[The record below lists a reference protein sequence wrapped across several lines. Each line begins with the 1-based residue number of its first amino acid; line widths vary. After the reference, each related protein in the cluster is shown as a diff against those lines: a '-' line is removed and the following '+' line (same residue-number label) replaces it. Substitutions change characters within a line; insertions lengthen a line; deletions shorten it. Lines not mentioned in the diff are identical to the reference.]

1 MLEPHRWRAGRLV
14 QISSRSGSGKM
25 RFVAVAPSSL
35 PQARTAYERHDWRA
49 AVALYRQSLNAGEDF
64 AGSDLERLGKASWWI
79 GDREGCLDAHE
90 RAYGKYLEEGDR
102 RRAAKCAQMLRFNYI
117 NGLADRETGWGWSA
131 KAAKLLEGLPECPE
145 HGYQIRLDA
154 RKLCTTG
161 HREEGLP
168 LYNKAL
174 EIGRRLKDPDLVAL
188 TESWKSLDLIEA
200 GRADEGF
207 ALVDEVSAA
216 AVGGELGPF
225 ATGVVLCN
233 AISAYRDSAD
243 YSGAGEWAERAA
255 RWCERQSIHGFPG
268 ICRVRRAEVLR
279 LRGAWVDAEKE
290 ARAAGEEL
298 ERFLVAYAAE
308 AYLELGEIRLR
319 LGDELGA
326 ETAFRQAHALGTDP
340 QPGQALLLLARGE
353 PEPAARGL
361 RRALENVNLTTVVR
375 ARILEALVEVAS
387 SFDQAGANSAAIE
400 LEGIAAANPRPAL
413 QAMALRA
420 RASIELVAG
429 RQSTAALRQAL
440 QCWRSLDAP
449 YEVARTRVLLA
460 ASYQLEGDAEGA
472 HLELDA
478 AARAFD
484 RLGAAPDLARVNQSV
499 ANLPGSRPATTR
511 RAFLFSDIVDS
522 TRLAETLG
530 DETWAGLL
538 RWHDVALRSL
548 FAQHQGEEVDHAGDG
563 FLVAFESSVQAIAC
577 AIAMQRMLA
586 AHRREHGF
594 APRIRVGVHT
604 SDAVRSGRGFRGSG
618 VHQAARIAALAGAD
632 EVLASREAAAAAG
645 IQESEPRTV
654 KLKGL
659 ARAVEVVAI
668 AWR

>member
-1 MLEPHRWRAGRLV
+1 
-14 QISSRSGSGKM
+14 M
-25 RFVAVAPSSL
+25 RFVAVTPSLL

-49 AVALYRQSLNAGEDF
+49 AVALYRQSLESGENLV
-64 AGSDLERLGKASWWI
+64 GSDLERLGKASWWI

-102 RRAAKCAQMLRFNYI
+102 RRAAKCAQMLRFNYV
-117 NGLADRETGWGWSA
+117 NGVGDRETGMGWSA
-131 KAAKLLEGLPECPE
+131 KAAKLLEGLDECCE

-168 LYNKAL
+168 LYDKAL
-174 EIGRRLKDPDLVAL
+174 EIGHRLNDPDLVAL

-243 YSGAGEWAERAA
+243 YAGAGEWAERAA

-268 ICRVRRAEVLR
+268 ICRVRRAEVMR
-279 LRGAWVDAEKE
+279 LRGAWVDAERE

-319 LGDELGA
+319 LGDQQGA

-340 QPGQALLLLARGE
+340 QPGQGLLLLARGE
-353 PEPAARGL
+353 PEAAARGL
-361 RRALENVNLTTVVR
+361 RRALENVNLATVAR
-375 ARILEALVEVAS
+375 ARILEALVEAAS
-387 SFDQAGANSAAIE
+387 TFDQVGADTAARE

-413 QAMALRA
+413 RAMALRA
-420 RASIELVAG
+420 RASIDVAAG
-429 RQSTAALRQAL
+429 TQATAALRQAL
-440 QCWRSLDAP
+440 QLWRSLDAP

-472 HLELDA
+472 RLELDA
-478 AARAFD
+478 AALAFD
-484 RLGAAPDLARVNQSV
+484 RLGAAPDVAHVNEKI
-499 ANLPGSRPATTR
+499 ANLPGSQPATTR

-522 TRLAETLG
+522 TKLAETLG
-530 DETWAGLL
+530 DETWAELL
-538 RWHDVALRSL
+538 RWHDAALRGL
-548 FAQHQGEEVDHAGDG
+548 FAQHRGEEVDHAGDG
-563 FLVAFESSVQAIAC
+563 FLVAFESSAAAIAC
-577 AIAMQRMLA
+577 ATAMQRMLA
-586 AHRREHGF
+586 AHRRDHGF
-594 APRIRVGVHT
+594 APRIRVGVHA

-618 VHQAARIAALAGAD
+618 VHQAARIAALARAD
-632 EVLASREAAAAAG
+632 EVFASAVTAGEAG
-645 IQESEPRTV
+645 IQESEPQAV
-654 KLKGL
+654 KLKGF
-659 ARAVEVVAI
+659 AQPVEVVAI
-668 AWR
+668 TWR